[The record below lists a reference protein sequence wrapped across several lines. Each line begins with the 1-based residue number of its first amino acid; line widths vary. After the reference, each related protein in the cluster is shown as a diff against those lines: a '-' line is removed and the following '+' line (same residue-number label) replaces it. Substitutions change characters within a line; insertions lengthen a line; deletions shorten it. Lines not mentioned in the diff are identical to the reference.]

1 MIEEL
6 KERVL
11 AGEQINRAEA
21 LRLAEAPLKE
31 LTEAADEIRTRF
43 CGRTFDLCTIIN
55 GKCGRCS
62 EDCKYCA
69 RVSITTPPAPGHMS
83 SCQRKSLWNRQNITR
98 NRASFVIPL

>member
-31 LTEAADEIRTRF
+31 LTEAADEIRSRF
-43 CGRTFDLCTIIN
+43 CGRTFDLCTI
-55 GKCGRCS
+55 CLLYTSRC
-62 EDCKYCA
+62 
-69 RVSITTPPAPGHMS
+69 V
-83 SCQRKSLWNRQNITR
+83 
-98 NRASFVIPL
+98 

>member
-31 LTEAADEIRTRF
+31 LTEAAD
-43 CGRTFDLCTIIN
+43 
-55 GKCGRCS
+55 
-62 EDCKYCA
+62 
-69 RVSITTPPAPGHMS
+69 
-83 SCQRKSLWNRQNITR
+83 
-98 NRASFVIPL
+98 